1 MSPLNRREFLIA
13 GGGFALLAACGSG
26 DDGADAPVKVDD
38 PNGPSGEVNKPGSR
52 LNVVVASYIHVA
64 GIDERVTLAF
74 LNDEA
79 SGPIIPD
86 ESVRFTIGGEEVPA
100 ELHTDGI
107 PLPYFLLRK
116 RFDSPGFVTVQATM
130 GDKRGE
136 TTVEVVDAANA
147 QVALV
152 GRPMISTP
160 TPTVT
165 DARGVDPI
173 CTSKPACPLHEV
185 SLDAAL
191 AEKRPLAVLFA
202 TPARCQSQLCG
213 PVLDNLLTV
222 REGFA
227 DKVGFVHVE
236 IFAARTGNDLAPAVR
251 ASNIQSEPF
260 LFLVGPDGIV
270 RERLDNAYDRTEAR
284 SALERLLA

>member
-1 MSPLNRREFLIA
+1 MPPLNRREFLIA

-26 DDGADAPVKVDD
+26 DDDGAAPPVKVDNPD
-38 PNGPSGEVNKPGSR
+38 DQVNKPGSR
-52 LNVVVASYIHVA
+52 LNLVVASYIHVA

-79 SGPIIPD
+79 SGPITPD
-86 ESVRFTIGGEEVPA
+86 ESVRFTIDGQEVPA

-130 GDKRGE
+130 GDKRGD
-136 TTVEVVDAANA
+136 TTIEVVDPAKAE
-147 QVALV
+147 VALV
-152 GRPMISTP
+152 GSPMISTP
-160 TPTVT
+160 TPTVA

-173 CTSKPACPLHEV
+173 CTRDPACPLHDI
-185 SLDAAL
+185 SLDTAL
-191 AEKRPLAVLFA
+191 AQKRPLAVLFA

-227 DKVGFVHVE
+227 DKVGFLHVE
-236 IFAARTGNDLAPAVR
+236 IFASRTGNDLAPAVQ
-251 ASNIQSEPF
+251 ASKIQSEPF
-260 LFLVGPDGIV
+260 LFLVGADGTV

-284 SALERLLA
+284 SALDRLLA